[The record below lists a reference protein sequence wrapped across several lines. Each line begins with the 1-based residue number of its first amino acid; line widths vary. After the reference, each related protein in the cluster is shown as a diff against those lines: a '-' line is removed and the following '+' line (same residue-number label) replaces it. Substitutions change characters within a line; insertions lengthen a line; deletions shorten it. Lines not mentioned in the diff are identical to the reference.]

1 MTTNE
6 NKKTEGKKLK
16 IKNVNVV
23 WITKTDLTNLNSGE
37 GGTNYTDMK
46 KYKEG
51 GIEKPYISGQ
61 AMRFYLKSAIRRNN
75 DKIFCVM
82 DEKGNTCMDIAKC
95 DLCDLFGFMKP
106 DSADIRVSP
115 VKVSPA
121 MGQLPA
127 DGNTT
132 DDLLLRFR
140 PGTSHDMPTVEL
152 GLNIYK
158 CGISIDCIRVGVVEK
173 NEKQRGAY
181 VPPFIP
187 LINED
192 EKLNRIQEV
201 INAVEF
207 ITDASKQSRLMTDF
221 TPDIV
226 IITFQNKYSH
236 RLQKALKVEIKKENG
251 DKKVILNEK
260 LLEDT
265 LTEIKPFTMK
275 IFIGIKEGIVD
286 NINEIK
292 DILKK
297 FGYDEKTPFEA
308 LELAKKECT
317 AENFFEN
324 V

>member
-1 MTTNE
+1 MNDDDKKIKG
-6 NKKTEGKKLK
+6 NKMK
-16 IKNVNVV
+16 IKNVNVA
-23 WITKTDLTNLNSGE
+23 WITRTGLTNLNSGE
-37 GGTNYTDMK
+37 GGTNYTDVK
-46 KYKEG
+46 KYEDG
-51 GIEKPYISGQ
+51 GIEKPYVSGQ

-75 DKIFCVM
+75 DKTFCVM
-82 DEKGNTCMDIAKC
+82 DEKGNTCMDIANC

-158 CGISIDCIRVGVVEK
+158 CGVSIDCMRVGAKEDG
-173 NEKQRGAY
+173 KQRGAY
-181 VPPFIP
+181 VPPFNH
-187 LINED
+187 LVDDN
-192 EKLNRIQEV
+192 EKLNRIKEV
-201 INAVEF
+201 IDAVEF

-226 IITFQNKYSH
+226 IITFQGKYSH
-236 RLQKALKVEIKKENG
+236 RLQKALRIEITEENGIKKT
-251 DKKVILNEK
+251 ILNKK

-265 LTEIKPFTMK
+265 LIEIKPFTVKM
-275 IFIGIKEGIVD
+275 FIGIKEDIIDNVD
-286 NINEIK
+286 EIK
-292 DILKK
+292 TVLKK
-297 FGYDEKTPFEA
+297 FGYDGEKTPFEA
-308 LELAKKECT
+308 LDMAKEACT
-317 AENFFEN
+317 GEIFFEN
-324 V
+324 T